1 MLALKLKLLYC
12 LFVAD
17 DHNRVKLTKVPGEI
31 GSDYINASYI
41 DVSLFYIIL
50 TIIFLLSSSLTGL
63 QS

>member
-1 MLALKLKLLYC
+1 MLLYC

-50 TIIFLLSSSLTGL
+50 LYFFYSLPH
-63 QS
+63 

>member
-1 MLALKLKLLYC
+1 MLALKLMLLYC

-41 DVSLFYIIL
+41 DVSFLYYSYYNF
-50 TIIFLLSSSLTGL
+50 FLLSSSLTGL